1 MKKNQLLI
9 SESEKERILSLHV
22 LAKEKSRLN
31 TLSEQFD
38 KTKGTYKSQKDQV
51 LNGVQEDIKNKR
63 VTVLA
68 GTLFWSKW
76 GKDGD
81 NMVRFNVSGVN
92 YYYNCG
98 FSGDKDIFTDENK
111 NGNWRNGP
119 LSKEI
124 RFNFCNGDKLKTWD
138 QVTGVKNI
146 VKTPTTGTGGSPKSI
161 KLPNLTNK
169 NFCTLPNDKIWKYA
183 KMDDGTWYTS
193 KDQINWFQLMLPK
206 YQKAIDI
213 LSKDASCEGLEPVVK
228 LELLK
233 INDLD
238 SLKKDQQQV
247 TK

>member
-1 MKKNQLLI
+1 MKKNRLLI

-22 LAKEKSRLN
+22 SAKEKSRLN

-38 KTKGTYKSQKDQV
+38 KTKGTYKSQKPQV
-51 LNGVQEDIKNKR
+51 LIGVQEDIKNKR
-63 VTVLA
+63 VTVPS

-76 GKDGD
+76 GKNGD
-81 NMVRFNVSGVN
+81 NAVRFNVDGIN
-92 YYYNCG
+92 YTYHCE
-98 FSGDKDIFTDENK
+98 FSGDETIFRDESK
-111 NGNWRNGP
+111 FGNWRNGP

-124 RFNFCNGDKLKTWD
+124 RFNFCDGTKLKTWD
-138 QVTGVKNI
+138 QVTGVKNV
-146 VKTPTTGTGGSPKSI
+146 VKTPTTGGGGSPKSI

-169 NFCTLPNDKIWKYA
+169 NFCSLPKDKIWKYA
-183 KMDDGTWYTS
+183 KMDDGTWYAS
-193 KDQINWFQLMLPK
+193 KDQINWFQLTLPK

-213 LSKDASCEGLEPVVK
+213 LSKDASCEGLEPVEK